1 MNNPGV
7 ERIFLGWDA
16 PLLPAAAA
24 RLIDHYLVGKTADLR
39 SATLVLPGKRAR
51 RRIIE
56 LLLNETENRG
66 AGLIPPKSTT
76 VGDLPDGFYRS
87 EKGVADEI
95 TCLRAW
101 SHALR
106 GIDGS
111 KLEEIFPRL
120 PQVNDIASWEEL
132 AQILLGLHQT
142 VAGEGHRFSDV
153 ARICSS
159 SALFD
164 DGPRWRVLARVQER
178 YLRLLDESELAD
190 KFEQRI
196 VALESGASPFEGDLW
211 FVSIVE
217 LPSVTR
223 KLVESSDADVR
234 VLIHG
239 PRDLSEE
246 AFDDFGLLSTDYWY
260 SAYVPVTDEM
270 LQVVESPPLQAEAV
284 IRTLRGLD
292 SRYVAQDIALSVHP
306 KSEVVPYLEQRLRAC
321 NIPPRYAAG
330 TPLLRSA
337 PFRLL
342 EAVADYR
349 DDLSFPGLAA
359 LVRHPDAA
367 RLIGTDSEASSHIEP
382 VNIADQY
389 FNDHLPHR
397 LKGELPRARKP
408 ESHLPGIVAAA
419 ERAGPL
425 AALKGHKQL
434 SEWMPLIADMLL
446 VAYGD
451 REWDRSVPAHRDLI
465 HVLGQISDV
474 ASLLATLPGP
484 LDEECSSAAAI
495 RTLLLTLRGKAI
507 PPGSIADAVELLDWL
522 EIPLDD
528 APVVVLTGFNEHLLP
543 ESVRGDPFLP
553 DSLRGLLGVTDNR
566 VRFARDA
573 YRLSTVLHSKTVVQL
588 IAGRRSVDGD
598 ALVPSR
604 LMFRIPEEEMARRV
618 LDVLDSDG
626 TASGR
631 LDPAD
636 LGLQP
641 AVASEFAVPP
651 EQELRYD
658 IPSRLAVSDFSRIIE
673 DPYRFVLERFKKL
686 KYVDDRAREMNA
698 LVFGDF
704 AHDILKEFGKTVL
717 ESSEC
722 DITDSKEVSR
732 MLLGILKKKRVE
744 RFGENVVPAVTL
756 QVEQLKPRLAA
767 FAEKQAKWAGE
778 GWQIK
783 AVEEAASGDGILW
796 PIKDG
801 DPVHIRGRIDR
812 IDYNPETNE
821 WALLDYKT
829 DAKGSSPDDKHRKRN
844 DWVDLQLPLYRH
856 IALRGLVDENGEP
869 LITCEEERIKLGYIS
884 LPEDTDKTGFQIA
897 DWSKEL
903 LDSADDKTS
912 EVILELQK
920 GVVEFD
926 SEITKPRS
934 KIFPDDVLRPL
945 LARGWKASDDDDTAG
960 IAS

>member
-1 MNNPGV
+1 MKNQGV
-7 ERIFLGWDA
+7 ERIFFGWDA

-24 RLIDHYLVGKTADLR
+24 HLVDHYLVGETADLR
-39 SATLVLPGKRAR
+39 PATLVLPGKRAR

-56 LLLNETENRG
+56 LLLDDSEARG
-66 AGLIPPKSTT
+66 VGLIPPKSTT
-76 VGDLPDGFYRS
+76 VGDLPAGLYQS
-87 EKGVADEI
+87 ETGVADEV
-95 TCLRAW
+95 TSLRAW

-106 GIDGS
+106 GIDRS

-120 PQVNDIASWEEL
+120 PQGNDVPSWEEL
-132 AQILLGLHQT
+132 AQLLLGLHQT

-159 SALFD
+159 APLFD
-164 DGPRWRVLARVQER
+164 DGPRWRVLATVQER
-178 YLRLLDESELAD
+178 YLRLLGEVGLAD

-196 VALESGASPFEGDLW
+196 VALESGMSPFAGDLW

-223 KLVESSDADVR
+223 RLVENSDAEVR
-234 VLIHG
+234 ALIHG
-239 PRDLSEE
+239 PGDLSGE
-246 AFDDFGLLSTDYWY
+246 AFDDFGLLSIDYWY
-260 SAYVPVTDEM
+260 SAHVPVTDEM

-284 IRTLRGLD
+284 IGTLRGLD
-292 SRYVAQDIALSVHP
+292 SKYVAQDIALSVHP

-321 NIPPRYAAG
+321 NVPPRYAAG
-330 TPLLRSA
+330 TPLPRSA

-367 RLIGTDSEASSHIEP
+367 RLIGTGIGASSHIEP
-382 VNIADQY
+382 IDVADRY
-389 FNDHLPHR
+389 FNDHLPHH

-408 ESHLPGIVAAA
+408 EAHLPGIVAVA

-425 AALKGHKQL
+425 GVLEGYKLL
-434 SEWMPLIADMLL
+434 SEWMPLIMDMLL
-446 VAYGD
+446 AAYSD
-451 REWDRSVPAHRDLI
+451 REWDQSVPAHRDLI
-465 HVLGQISDV
+465 YALDQISD
-474 ASLLATLPGP
+474 AAGLLATLPKS
-484 LDEECSSAAAI
+484 LDEECSSGAAI

-507 PPGSIADAVELLDWL
+507 PPRSIADAVELLDWL

-543 ESVRGDPFLP
+543 ESVRGDAFLP
-553 DSLRGLLGVTDNR
+553 DSLRSLLGLTDNR

-573 YRLSTVLHSKTVVQL
+573 YRLSTVLHSKTLVQL

-618 LDVLDSDG
+618 LDVFDSDG
-626 TASGR
+626 TTSGG
-631 LDPAD
+631 LDLAD

-651 EQELRYD
+651 EQALSYD
-658 IPSRLAVSDFSRIIE
+658 MPRTLSVSDFSRIIK

-686 KYVDDRAREMNA
+686 KHVDDKAREMNP
-698 LVFGDF
+698 LVFGTF

-732 MLLGILKKKRVE
+732 MLLSILKKKRVE
-744 RFGENVVPAVTL
+744 RFGENALPAVTL

-767 FAEKQAKWAGE
+767 FAGEQAKWAGQ

-783 AVEEAASGDGILW
+783 AVEEPTSGDGIPW
-796 PIKDG
+796 AIKGG

-829 DAKGSSPDDKHRKRN
+829 DAKGDPPDKKHRKRN

-869 LITCEEERIKLGYIS
+869 LITCKEERIKLGYIS
-884 LPEDTDKTGFQIA
+884 LPEDTGKTGFQIA

-926 SEITKPRS
+926 PERTKPNGYQ
-934 KIFPDDVLRPL
+934 DDVLKPL
-945 LARGWKASDDDDTAG
+945 LARGWKASGGDDNDTG
-960 IAS
+960 SIVS